1 VKPRILSWNVRGLN
15 KRSKRLRVSNLLRD
29 WKVNIICFQETMKNI
44 ICFQETKLH
53 GLSLNIVRDLWG
65 CNHVDWCC
73 LDSSGASRGIL
84 IM

>member
-29 WKVNIICFQETMKNI
+29 WKVNI